1 MIVRGVKM
9 KSLLVNKILNSNI
22 AVDKKTGDLIFDE
35 VERAIENRENI
46 IIDFSNI
53 DLLNTAFLNNAIGKI
68 YLMSSEKR
76 KGVSIK
82 IANFPLEA
90 MDLLE
95 EVINTAKEKASI
107 F

>member
-1 MIVRGVKM
+1 M
-9 KSLLVNKILNSNI
+9 KNLLVKEILNSNV
-22 AVDKKTGDLIFDE
+22 AVDKKTGDFIFDE
-35 VERAIENRENI
+35 INKMIEKEEDI

-68 YLMSSEKR
+68 YFIPIEKR
-76 KGVSIK
+76 KHISIK
-82 IANFPLEA
+82 IVNFPLEA

-107 F
+107 I